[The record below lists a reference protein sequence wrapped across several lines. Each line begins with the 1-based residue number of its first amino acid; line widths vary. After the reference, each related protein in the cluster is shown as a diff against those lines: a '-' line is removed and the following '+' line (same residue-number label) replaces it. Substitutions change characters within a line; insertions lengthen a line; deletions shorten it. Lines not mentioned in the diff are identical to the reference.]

1 MQSTYDQ
8 IRERPPAIEFHTE
21 KSAEDYLGCIGPRFT
36 EIWPT
41 TNTVR
46 DGSNWIVTVLVVSQ
60 IIATVTIDPTDDGA
74 HVSYRQMN
82 DMTRFNFGRGR
93 AAVESCR

>member
-8 IRERPPAIEFHTE
+8 IKERPPAIEFHTG
-21 KSAEDYLGCIGPRFT
+21 KSADDYLGCIAPRFA

-46 DGSNWIVTVLVVSQ
+46 DGSSWVVTVPLSQ
-60 IIATVTIDPTDDGA
+60 IVATVTIVPAEDGA

-82 DMTRFNFGRGR
+82 DMTRFNFGKGR
-93 AAVESCR
+93 TAVESCR